1 MTNINRKLIDAL
13 RTTIAILA
21 PPTGGQAASY
31 GTLHPARHFG
41 TSPLER
47 HFSTVH
53 ARRSSAEFQ
62 RDDRPRT
69 DI

>member
-1 MTNINRKLIDAL
+1 VTNINRKLIGAL
-13 RTTIAILA
+13 TRIAMLA
-21 PPTGGQAASY
+21 SATGAQASS

-41 TSPLER
+41 ISPSER